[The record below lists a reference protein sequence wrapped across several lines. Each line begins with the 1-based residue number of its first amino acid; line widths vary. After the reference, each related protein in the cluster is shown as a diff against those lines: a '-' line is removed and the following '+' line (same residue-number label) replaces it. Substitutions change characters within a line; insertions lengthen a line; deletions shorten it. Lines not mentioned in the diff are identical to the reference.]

1 MPYNVLGINPGHNG
15 SAAVV
20 SDGKLVYY
28 LEEERL
34 SREKYS
40 ANPFKAVID
49 IISKNKI
56 DAVAKAAGAEDCGCN
71 KRRKTLNE
79 IFPYAKKSNPKQP
92 HINTEPLLTLYGKY
106 EVLQEIHCTL
116 PTLGKTTFTKGTILV
131 IDNLHPL
138 YSDIPHYY
146 KNNIIKKL

>member
-1 MPYNVLGINPGHNG
+1 MNDFNPKEKSKGLGDTIAKVTHATGLDKV
-15 SAAVV
+15 A
-20 SDGKLVYY
+20 
-28 LEEERL
+28 
-34 SREKYS
+34 
-40 ANPFKAVID
+40 
-49 IISKNKI
+49 

-138 YSDIPHYY
+138 YSDIHHYY
-146 KNNIIKKL
+146 KNNIVKKL

>member
-1 MPYNVLGINPGHNG
+1 MNDFDPKDKSKGLGDTI
-15 SAAVV
+15 A
-20 SDGKLVYY
+20 
-28 LEEERL
+28 
-34 SREKYS
+34 
-40 ANPFKAVID
+40 
-49 IISKNKI
+49 KI
-56 DAVAKAAGAEDCGCN
+56 THATGLDKVADAVAKAAGAEDCGCN

-79 IFPYAKKSNPKQP
+79 IFPYAKKSSPKQP
-92 HINTEPLLTLYGKY
+92 HINTEPLLVLHGKY

>member
-1 MPYNVLGINPGHNG
+1 MENFNSKQKSEGLGDTI
-15 SAAVV
+15 A
-20 SDGKLVYY
+20 
-28 LEEERL
+28 
-34 SREKYS
+34 
-40 ANPFKAVID
+40 
-49 IISKNKI
+49 KI
-56 DAVAKAAGAEDCGCN
+56 TNATGLDKVADAVAKAAGAEDCGCN

-92 HINTEPLLTLYGKY
+92 YINTKPLLTLHGKY

-116 PTLGKTTFTKGTILV
+116 PILGKTTFTKGTILL

-138 YSDIPHYY
+138 YSDIPFYY